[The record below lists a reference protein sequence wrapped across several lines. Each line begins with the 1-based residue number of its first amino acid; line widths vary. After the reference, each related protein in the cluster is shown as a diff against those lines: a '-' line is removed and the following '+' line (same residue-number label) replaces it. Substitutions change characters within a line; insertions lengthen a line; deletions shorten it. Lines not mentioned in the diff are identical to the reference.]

1 MYKEKRM
8 VFHSFITSISSKI
21 HTVEEIPGIIRLVE
35 ALISLSKILE
45 GENMTSF
52 LNLLESVATA
62 LNLNTVADITALV
75 EKLITLAEATK
86 QHAAL
91 PQPAGVV
98 VPTTQVATT
107 TTTK

>member
-1 MYKEKRM
+1 MAL
-8 VFHSFITSISSKI
+8 HSFITSISSKI
-21 HTVEEIPGIIRLVE
+21 HTVEEIPSIIRLVE
-35 ALISLSKILE
+35 ALIKLSKTLE

-62 LNLNTVADITALV
+62 LNLNSIADVTALV

-91 PQPAGVV
+91 PQPEGVV
-98 VPTTQVATT
+98 APTATT

>member
-1 MYKEKRM
+1 MALN
-8 VFHSFITSISSKI
+8 SFISSISSKI

-35 ALISLSKILE
+35 ALIALSKTLE

-52 LNLLESVATA
+52 LNLLESVAAA
-62 LNLNTVADITALV
+62 LNLNTVADVTALV

-91 PQPAGVV
+91 PQPTGVA
-98 VPTTQVATT
+98 VPTTSTV